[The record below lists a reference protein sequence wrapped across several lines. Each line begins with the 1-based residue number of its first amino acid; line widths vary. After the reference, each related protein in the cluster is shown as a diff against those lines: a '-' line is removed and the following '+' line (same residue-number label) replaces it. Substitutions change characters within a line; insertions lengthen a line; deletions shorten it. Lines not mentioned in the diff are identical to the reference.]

1 MELYMNGTAIET
13 VRAGG
18 RHGGPLGRA
27 PVTGSRWPTPRAVSD
42 RPHHPG
48 PRPFSIR
55 SREDAGHFTRG
66 GARQVFQQ
74 RAKEVNQ

>member
-1 MELYMNGTAIET
+1 MNGTAIET

-18 RHGGPLGRA
+18 RHGGPHERA
-27 PVTGSRWPTPRAVSD
+27 PVTGRGWPTPRAASD
-42 RPHHPG
+42 RPHPPG
-48 PRPFSIR
+48 PALSSIR
-55 SREDAGHFTRG
+55 PREDTGHFPRG